1 MLQKEQWMQIHVLKA
16 QGVSEREIAR
26 RLGISRNTVARYLS
40 AEEVPRYK
48 PREPRPTKLGAFE
61 AYILDRMAAAA
72 PEIIAAPALLRE
84 LRARATRA
92 IVKSGV
98 RGSGGMIRRP
108 ALEEPVCFQSPG

>member
-1 MLQKEQWMQIHVLKA
+1 LKA

-61 AYILDRMAAAA
+61 AYIIVLETARMELDVV
-72 PEIIAAPALLRE
+72 IE
-84 LRARATRA
+84 LSAQLNPDWAR
-92 IVKSGV
+92 
-98 RGSGGMIRRP
+98 
-108 ALEEPVCFQSPG
+108 